1 MQSHKYQHKTK
12 ALRRQ
17 YQGNFL
23 WDSVVRVDLHLE
35 KNLGIL
41 QPGVPFFFFTLT
53 VQKQLTVVMV
63 TCMGGLCNSVC
74 YLSIPS
80 SCCSL
85 GH

>member
-17 YQGNFL
+17 YEGNFL
-23 WDSVVRVDLHLE
+23 WDSVVLRE
-35 KNLGIL
+35 KQWDSSARSSIL
-41 QPGVPFFFFTLT
+41 LLYSDSAGAL
-53 VQKQLTVVMV
+53 QLTVVMV

-80 SCCSL
+80 S
-85 GH
+85 